1 MFKSIRVVPED
12 IIDIV
17 LSKTQRKTPTEI
29 HANFQ
34 ISRIRKFYM
43 TKVKFTSQEFVE
55 RIDVILTDFP
65 KLEDIHPF
73 YSDLLNVLYDKDHY
87 KLALGHLNLTKNK
100 VIAIGKEYVKLLKY
114 ADSLYRAKMLKRA
127 ALGRMVTMVKKQKKA
142 LVYLEQVRQH
152 MGRLPSIDP
161 TTRTLIVCGYP
172 NVGKSSFMNKVSR
185 AEVEVQPYAFTTKAL
200 YVGHFDFNYLRWQVI
215 DTPGILDHPLEDR
228 NTIEMQSIT
237 ALAHIR
243 SCIMY
248 FVDLS
253 EQCGYSIKDQCNL
266 FNSIKPLFANK
277 PTMIVCSKSDLRSL
291 SSLEPEEMACFKEA
305 FEGYLINSLSSM
317 TEDNVIGVR
326 NGACDMLLAQRLEQ
340 KFLKNK
346 ADSILDKLNVALPLK
361 RDEVVRAATIPRAVL
376 EKTTQ
381 NLPLY
386 DYSDPNRRILERD
399 LELQNGGTGVYSVD
413 LNKKYIL
420 EMEDWKYDQIPEIMD
435 GRNVADF
442 VDADIEKKLLAL
454 EQEEEAMHAS
464 GQYKISLKNPVAKQL
479 RFIASNIRDRKHVS
493 TQMHKL
499 TRQTFKATRSKP
511 KRRPT
516 DMDLDSENNESNDG
530 SDNGS
535 TNDAVMGDVLDL
547 QKHKELKEIKLG
559 IIQKANIDRKIFSKM
574 PKYLFSGK
582 RGFKADR
589 R

>member
-29 HANFQ
+29 HPNFQ

-100 VIAIGKEYVKLLKY
+100 IIAIGKEYVKLLKY

-142 LVYLEQVRQH
+142 LTYLEQVRQH

-161 TTRTLIVCGYP
+161 TTRTLLVCGYP

-248 FVDLS
+248 FIDLS

-277 PTMIVCSKSDLRSL
+277 PTMIVCSKSDLRAL
-291 SSLEPEEMACFKEA
+291 SSLEPEEMMYFKEA
-305 FEGYLINSLSSM
+305 FEGYTIQSLSSM
-317 TEDNVIGVR
+317 TEDNIIGVR

-340 KFLKNK
+340 KFMKNK
-346 ADSILDKLNVALPLK
+346 ADSILDKLNVALPHP
-361 RDEVVRAATIPRAVL
+361 RDNKARSAVIPRQVL

-381 NLPLY
+381 GLPLY
-386 DYSDPNRRILERD
+386 DRNDPNRRVLERD
-399 LELQNGGTGVYSVD
+399 LELQNGGTGVFSVD
-413 LNKKYIL
+413 LKKKYL
-420 EMEDWKYDQIPEIMD
+420 LDLDEWKYDQIPEIMD

-442 VDADIEKKLLAL
+442 IDADIEQKLLAL
-454 EQEEEAMHAS
+454 EKEEEAMHNTGA
-464 GQYKISLKNPVAKQL
+464 YNISLKNPIAKQL
-479 RFIASNIRDRKHVS
+479 KFIAAKISERKHVT

-499 TRQTFKATRSKP
+499 TRQTFKASKMKP
-511 KRRPT
+511 KRQPIP
-516 DMDLDSENNESNDG
+516 MDLGADDSDV
-530 SDNGS
+530 SD
-535 TNDAVMGDVLDL
+535 DDKDVQMGETQL

-559 IIQKANIDRKIFSKM
+559 IIQKANLDRKIVTKM